1 MGQVT
6 FDLTLM
12 FPLHDFHPFLYS
24 RLNILA
30 ELLRFGDREFYKD
43 WWNAKTVEEVRGL
56 LKSVF
61 ISFPGEN
68 LNRTDI
74 NYISMHFNAIIFWGL
89 LQYWRMWNMVIFLLH
104 PSSYFFTLVQ
114 PALHYLTNNIVM
126 VVTDKH
132 ILQVTD
138 NWSTFLSAC
147 T

>member
-1 MGQVT
+1 MGKVT

-56 LKSVF
+56 LKSKF
-61 ISFPGEN
+61 ISFPGET

-74 NYISMHFNAIIFWGL
+74 ISMHFNAIIFWGL

-126 VVTDKH
+126 VVTDKS
-132 ILQVTD
+132 I
-138 NWSTFLSAC
+138 SFK
-147 T
+147 

>member
-1 MGQVT
+1 
-6 FDLTLM
+6 M

-56 LKSVF
+56 LKSKF
-61 ISFPGEN
+61 ISFPGET

-74 NYISMHFNAIIFWGL
+74 ISMHFNAIIFWGL

-126 VVTDKH
+126 VVTDKS
-132 ILQVTD
+132 I
-138 NWSTFLSAC
+138 SFK
-147 T
+147 

>member
-1 MGQVT
+1 MT

-56 LKSVF
+56 LKSKF
-61 ISFPGEN
+61 ISFPGET

-74 NYISMHFNAIIFWGL
+74 ISMHFNAIIFWGL

-126 VVTDKH
+126 VVTDKS
-132 ILQVTD
+132 I
-138 NWSTFLSAC
+138 SFK
-147 T
+147 

>member
-1 MGQVT
+1 MVVIYNRAS
-6 FDLTLM
+6 
-12 FPLHDFHPFLYS
+12 DFWPDIDVSSTRLSSFFFNS

-56 LKSVF
+56 LKSKF
-61 ISFPGEN
+61 ISFPGET

-74 NYISMHFNAIIFWGL
+74 ISMHFNSIIFWGL

-126 VVTDKH
+126 VVTDKS
-132 ILQVTD
+132 I
-138 NWSTFLSAC
+138 SFK
-147 T
+147 

>member
-1 MGQVT
+1 MVVIYNRAS
-6 FDLTLM
+6 
-12 FPLHDFHPFLYS
+12 DFWPDIDVSSTRLSSFFFNS

-56 LKSVF
+56 LKSKF
-61 ISFPGEN
+61 ISFPGET

-74 NYISMHFNAIIFWGL
+74 ISMHFNAIIFWGL

-126 VVTDKH
+126 VVTDKS
-132 ILQVTD
+132 I
-138 NWSTFLSAC
+138 SFK
-147 T
+147 

>member
-56 LKSVF
+56 LKSKF
-61 ISFPGEN
+61 ISFPGET

-74 NYISMHFNAIIFWGL
+74 ISMHFNAIIFWGL

-126 VVTDKH
+126 VVTDKS
-132 ILQVTD
+132 I
-138 NWSTFLSAC
+138 SFK
-147 T
+147 

>member
-1 MGQVT
+1 MVVIYNRAS
-6 FDLTLM
+6 
-12 FPLHDFHPFLYS
+12 DFWPDIDVSSTRLSSFFFNS

-56 LKSVF
+56 LKSEF
-61 ISFPGEN
+61 ISFPGET

-74 NYISMHFNAIIFWGL
+74 ISMHFNSIIFWGL

-126 VVTDKH
+126 VVTDKS
-132 ILQVTD
+132 I
-138 NWSTFLSAC
+138 SFK
-147 T
+147 

>member
-1 MGQVT
+1 MVVIYNRAS
-6 FDLTLM
+6 
-12 FPLHDFHPFLYS
+12 DFWPDIDVSSTRLSSFFKKNS

-56 LKSVF
+56 LKSKF
-61 ISFPGEN
+61 ISFPGET

-74 NYISMHFNAIIFWGL
+74 ISMHFNAIIFWGL

-126 VVTDKH
+126 VVTDKS
-132 ILQVTD
+132 I
-138 NWSTFLSAC
+138 SFK
-147 T
+147 